1 VNRPTLIPGLPRVW
15 RGPGELQLGSDPARA
30 LLLHLPDPRLARVL
44 DLLDGSR
51 SESLVLMRAAEMG
64 VSAADCRA
72 LLDTLGSA
80 GLALP
85 APALIPLTL
94 PAEAQRRLV
103 GEAAALALRRS
114 PLPPLAPLPVSSAA
128 FAPPGTF
135 APPAAALPPAVPS
148 PIVAAPPV
156 VPPRAAVPSAAAPST
171 AAPSAAAPSAAAPPP
186 VSADSAVL
194 ASHAVPRQTVPPLVP
209 ALSAAL
215 ALPVPPAQILRS
227 RLGARVVVTGRGRLG
242 SSIAVALA
250 EAGIGHVYPDIPGA
264 VGVAELPGGPL
275 SGSDIGRPRCD
286 AITDAVSR
294 AAPMAATH
302 AVRRW
307 PVTLVV
313 QLDHEQPV
321 SLLAAAHMGRS
332 QPYLAVTIRDG
343 TAVVGPLVPVAG
355 VPCLNCLDLD
365 RRERDARWPSQ
376 PPGQRREG
384 IEPCT
389 VTTLLAATAFAAAEV
404 LAYIDG
410 ERPETVGA
418 TVEITAPG
426 RMRRRT
432 WPAHP
437 ACPCGRP
444 EP

>member
-1 VNRPTLIPGLPRVW
+1 
-15 RGPGELQLGSDPARA
+15 
-30 LLLHLPDPRLARVL
+30 VL

-64 VSAADCRA
+64 VPAADCRA
-72 LLDTLGSA
+72 LLDVLGSA

-94 PAEAQRRLV
+94 PAEAQHRLV

-114 PLPPLAPLPVSSAA
+114 PLPPLAPLPASPAV
-128 FAPPGTF
+128 FAPPGMF
-135 APPAAALPPAVPS
+135 PPPGSPEPPATS
-148 PIVAAPPV
+148 
-156 VPPRAAVPSAAAPST
+156 
-171 AAPSAAAPSAAAPPP
+171 APPP
-186 VSADSAVL
+186 APPL
-194 ASHAVPRQTVPPLVP
+194 VPGPPLVP

-215 ALPVPPAQILRS
+215 ALPVAPALILRR
-227 RLGARVVVTGRGRLG
+227 RLAARVVLTGRGRLAA
-242 SSIAVALA
+242 SIAVALA

-264 VGVAELPGGPL
+264 VAMSELPGGPL
-275 SGSDIGRPRCD
+275 CGSDVGRPRCD
-286 AITDAVSR
+286 AITDALSR
-294 AAPMAATH
+294 AAPVTATH

-321 SLLAAAHMGRS
+321 SLLAAAHMSRS

-343 TAVVGPLVPVAG
+343 TAVIGPLVPVAG
-355 VPCLNCLDLD
+355 VPCLNCLDLH

-376 PPGQRREG
+376 PPGLRRERL
-384 IEPCT
+384 EPCA

-437 ACPCGRP
+437 SCPCGRP